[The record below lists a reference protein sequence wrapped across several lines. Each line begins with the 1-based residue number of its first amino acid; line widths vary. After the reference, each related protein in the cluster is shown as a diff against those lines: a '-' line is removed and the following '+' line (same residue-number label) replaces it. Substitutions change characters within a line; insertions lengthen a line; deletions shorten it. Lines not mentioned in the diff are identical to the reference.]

1 MAGSYSESIIN
12 SVENF
17 WTTEG
22 NGLSNDENLKILTAG
37 LNNMCSIAKCANDLI
52 RDNPGLKEYLTYRRL
67 VKALDFV
74 FKGAQSLKNNA
85 SKSGFSTEHMSN
97 TIHGFEKVL
106 NSLKGK
112 LPRTAIAESTNN
124 IPNSSAIELLLELFY
139 KAIPEAPENIYDL
152 MLAFEAKFG
161 KHFTETNCCG
171 LPRVVFICFLSDG
184 MIITASAPQWSLS
197 FKVPGQRRSKTEEK
211 GWKKV
216 NEHLKQMRRKRFG
229 LFSKKA
235 RGEFAILRAA
245 WRKWKKDRRRAM
257 SCELEHQHFTAFNH
271 QGAQGGAFHV
281 LKGAGSILKIY
292 EPCIKCRH
300 LYWFQYIG
308 KKAIDDRHKDK
319 RLWPH
324 NSCAEDLC
332 HDLLVNNKASNRNP
346 GESLC

>member
-1 MAGSYSESIIN
+1 MAGSCSESIIN

-67 VKALDFV
+67 VNVLDFV

-85 SKSGFSTEHMSN
+85 SKSGFSTEHLSN
-97 TIHGFEKVL
+97 TIHGFEDVL
-106 NSLKGK
+106 NSLKSK
-112 LPRTAIAESTNN
+112 LPQTDVAESTNN
-124 IPNSSAIELLLELFY
+124 VPNSSAIELLLELFY
-139 KAIPEAPENIYDL
+139 KAIPEVPENIYEF

-197 FKVPGQRRSKTEEK
+197 FKVPGQRKSKTQEK

-229 LFSKKA
+229 SFSKKA
-235 RGEFAILRAA
+235 RGKFAKLKAA
-245 WRKWKKDRRRAM
+245 WRECQGDCTKAM
-257 SCELEHQHFTAFNH
+257 SSVLKRQHFRAFNH
-271 QGAQGGAFHV
+271 QGEQGGAFHV

-300 LYWFQYIG
+300 LYRFQYIG
-308 KKAIDDRHKDK
+308 KKAIDDLHKDQI
-319 RLWPH
+319 LWAY
-324 NSCAEDLC
+324 NNCAEDLC
-332 HDLLVNNKASNRNP
+332 HDLLVNDKASNRKSD
-346 GESLC
+346 ESLC